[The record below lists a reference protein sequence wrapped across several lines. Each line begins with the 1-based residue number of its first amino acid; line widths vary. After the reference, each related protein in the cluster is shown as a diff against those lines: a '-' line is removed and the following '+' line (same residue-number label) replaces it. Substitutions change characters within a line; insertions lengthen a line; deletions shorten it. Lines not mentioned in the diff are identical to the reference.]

1 MDEKRTDLIASLDML
16 FNWGELGLAHKLHRR
31 IGELY
36 LDKGQVIFQEGDF
49 DQSGTYLLYMSENYY
64 TVVTYDT
71 ETDEFDNDEIDV
83 DEIVKWV
90 RLED

>member
-1 MDEKRTDLIASLDML
+1 MNEKRLDLIGILNMFLQWDELD
-16 FNWGELGLAHKLHRR
+16 LAHKIHRR